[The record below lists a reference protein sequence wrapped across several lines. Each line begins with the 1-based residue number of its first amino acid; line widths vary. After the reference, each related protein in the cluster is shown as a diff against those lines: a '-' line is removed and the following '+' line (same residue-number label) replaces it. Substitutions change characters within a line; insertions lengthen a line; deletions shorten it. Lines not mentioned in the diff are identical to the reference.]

1 MKTTSMTILGIGLT
15 MALGLGAFACQ
26 KERDDSVEQA
36 VPSAEAKSAGVD
48 PNLAKAVAAA
58 SASQPGAG
66 DAAQAEAPPANGV
79 FGPGQAD
86 QKLQRGATPVITVG
100 ALGGTPKMSLG
111 SRQPQPGAKQAATV
125 KLSLQVGANR
135 TPLFNFGLSLEPAKP
150 KPKGNDDAAEDAVGD
165 SPSGVEVLARITGS
179 EIDPTQASRVPDHER
194 TMVTKLKGGGVRFRS
209 ASDGASTGFAVEM
222 AKAADPGLK
231 HTVDALAEVLS
242 TLTLPAPSEPVGPGA
257 YWMAT
262 SRDTVAG
269 IDAVTYRMIKVEK
282 VQDSG
287 VVVEMNV
294 RRYAASSAI
303 DAQGVPPD
311 LGSVELS
318 RFQSTGKGSLVL
330 QPGVLLPVGGRYS
343 SELSAFASASK
354 APGQNLPIAQI
365 RVTAEVGAAGS
376 KPASK

>member
-1 MKTTSMTILGIGLT
+1 MKTTSTTTLGIGLT
-15 MALGLGAFACQ
+15 MALALGAFACQ
-26 KERDDSVEQA
+26 KEHEDSADQA

-66 DAAQAEAPPANGV
+66 DAAQGEAPPASGV

-86 QKLQRGATPVITVG
+86 QKLQRGATPVVTVG
-100 ALGGTPKMSLG
+100 ALGGTPKVSLG
-111 SRQPQPGAKQAATV
+111 SRQLQPGVKQTATV

-135 TPLFNFGLSLEPAKP
+135 TPLFDFGLSLEPAKP
-150 KPKGNDDAAEDAVGD
+150 KPRGKDDTAGGAVAD
-165 SPSGVEVLARITGS
+165 SPSGVEVLARITGC
-179 EIDPTQASRVPDHER
+179 EIDPTQASRVPEHER
-194 TMVTKLKGGGVRFRS
+194 KMVAKLKGGGVRFQT
-209 ASDGASTGFAVEM
+209 AADGASTGFTVEM

-231 HTVDALAEVLS
+231 HHVEALAEVLS
-242 TLTLPAPSEPVGPGA
+242 ALTLPVPPEPVGPGA

-311 LGSVELS
+311 LGTVELS
-318 RFQSTGKGSLVL
+318 RFQATAKGNVVL

-343 SELSAFASASK
+343 SELSAFATASK

-365 RVTAEVGAAGS
+365 RVTADVGTAGS
-376 KPASK
+376 KPAAQ